1 MFENGSKRPPTFEW
15 WHCWKQ
21 AEISAVF
28 LQLAM
33 VVWKWQKT
41 DHQPFSGDFVG
52 KRQKFRPFSNNH
64 NQLFENGRKQ
74 TINNSVGT
82 LLENG
87 RNFGRFPTTG
97 FRPFSNNPKCFGRFP
112 TNRFRPFSNNFF
124 RPFSTSPNQILP
136 AWLKR
141 MIKPW
146 CVMKRGHLRSGGMTG
161 KRDVCHPERVTPAH
175 KAVLKVKAGRAVW
188 KANFESLLL
197 DQDVSDDLCFC
208 LVISPRFILSKTTRL
223 AARYHY

>member
-52 KRQKFRPFSNNH
+52 KRQKFLPFSNNH

-74 TINNSVGT
+74 TINNFVGT

-87 RNFGRFPTTG
+87 RNFGHFPTTG

-112 TNRFRPFSNNFF
+112 TKRFRPFSYNFF
-124 RPFSTSPNQILP
+124 RPFSTSPLLCVLQSVEYAFQCTTNTPEYLRAKSKKYFP
-136 AWLKR
+136 KR
-141 MIKPW
+141 
-146 CVMKRGHLRSGGMTG
+146 HY
-161 KRDVCHPERVTPAH
+161 
-175 KAVLKVKAGRAVW
+175 
-188 KANFESLLL
+188 
-197 DQDVSDDLCFC
+197 
-208 LVISPRFILSKTTRL
+208 
-223 AARYHY
+223 YHWIF

>member
-21 AEISAVF
+21 EEISAVF

-124 RPFSTSPNQILP
+124 RPFSTSPFEIRPCGPLYG
-136 AWLKR
+136 LKGNCHSPFVGGG
-141 MIKPW
+141 PW
-146 CVMKRGHLRSGGMTG
+146 I
-161 KRDVCHPERVTPAH
+161 RVF
-175 KAVLKVKAGRAVW
+175 VW
-188 KANFESLLL
+188 VF
-197 DQDVSDDLCFC
+197 DHFC
-208 LVISPRFILSKTTRL
+208 LMTPLCGRSLFFVAVGSGFTWPRLGRGCVL
-223 AARYHY
+223 ARPWFSLT

>member
-1 MFENGSKRPPTFEW
+1 MAERPPTFEW
-15 WHCWKQ
+15 WHWWKL
-21 AEISAVF
+21 AKISAVF

-52 KRQKFRPFSNNH
+52 KRQKFLPFSNNH

-74 TINNSVGT
+74 TINNFVGT

-112 TNRFRPFSNNFF
+112 TKRFRPFSYNFF
-124 RPFSTSPNQILP
+124 RPFSTSPIRHVQKRLGWWWYSENLFSFLP
-136 AWLKR
+136 LQ
-141 MIKPW
+141 
-146 CVMKRGHLRSGGMTG
+146 
-161 KRDVCHPERVTPAH
+161 PALLH
-175 KAVLKVKAGRAVW
+175 HQVLKYWGEKI
-188 KANFESLLL
+188 
-197 DQDVSDDLCFC
+197 DLQTDLEITKKTWRSSRECFSC
-208 LVISPRFILSKTTRL
+208 NALNEIDSFWIKYFFPEKVRR
-223 AARYHY
+223 

>member
-82 LLENG
+82 LLEKTTKILAVFQQLGFGHFPTTQNVSVVFQQTG
-87 RNFGRFPTTG
+87 FGRFPTI
-97 FRPFSNNPKCFGRFP
+97 FFGRFP
-112 TNRFRPFSNNFF
+112 HPQGHLKHGHPSIGFELAFLPSVNLDRFR
-124 RPFSTSPNQILP
+124 IL
-136 AWLKR
+136 AVSVQSLALVNT
-141 MIKPW
+141 ISIL
-146 CVMKRGHLRSGGMTG
+146 GHLLNLERREKFHGGVQLM
-161 KRDVCHPERVTPAH
+161 A
-175 KAVLKVKAGRAVW
+175 
-188 KANFESLLL
+188 
-197 DQDVSDDLCFC
+197 C
-208 LVISPRFILSKTTRL
+208 L
-223 AARYHY
+223 